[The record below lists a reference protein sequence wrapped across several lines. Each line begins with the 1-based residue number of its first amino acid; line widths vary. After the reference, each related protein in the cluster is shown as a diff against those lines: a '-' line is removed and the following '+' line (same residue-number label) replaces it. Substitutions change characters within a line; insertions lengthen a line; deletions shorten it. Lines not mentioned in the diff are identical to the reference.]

1 MGMKAKPEMPPPID
15 TSVTDRTAEKEAALE
30 KERKRM
36 IKAGESGLGYSIMTG
51 GQGVTDEANVGKT
64 VLGTGSQ

>member
-30 KERKRM
+30 KKDKE
-36 IKAGESGLGYSIMTG
+36 
-51 GQGVTDEANVGKT
+51 
-64 VLGTGSQ
+64 